1 MRTIQSWDE
10 PKFEK
15 IYEFNIIKVN
25 ELKEIGVLQ
34 VLFSLNEEDNENT
47 LYYVQNYAMD
57 IREDS
62 EFMNLLGWCE
72 DPDICSVFAYDTE
85 DLIGIFGIG
94 MIIKND
100 RGENQF
106 KFIETYESHWCAVE
120 GFEFKFD

>member
-10 PKFEK
+10 PEFGKN
-15 IYEFNIIKVN
+15 YEFNIIKVN

-34 VLFSLNEEDNENT
+34 VLFKLNEEDNENT

-57 IREDS
+57 IRKGS

-72 DPDICSVFAYDTE
+72 DPGFGSVFAYDTE
-85 DLIGIFGIG
+85 ELVGIFGIG

-100 RGENQF
+100 HGESQF
-106 KFIETYESHWCAVE
+106 KFIETDESHWCAVE
-120 GFEFKFD
+120 GFEFNFD